1 MEYMGHVSNLLSQPV
16 LKLGNTG
23 LTWWSL
29 LYLAVLTGLLLIF
42 TGKMQRFIVK
52 QAETRTNFDVGTA
65 HGISTVLRYVM
76 IGVGFLVILQSAG
89 VDLSSLTIIAGAIG
103 LGLTV
108 GLQSLTSN
116 LVSGVTLFTE
126 RPVKIGDRVEVDG
139 TVGDITN
146 ITFRATTVLTDENI
160 EIIVPNSQFITK
172 KVTNWSHS
180 SPNIRLTL
188 PMMVSYKTDPRRVKA
203 LVEEVARRH
212 EGVLAEPVPEL
223 IFSGF
228 AESAL
233 RFELWVWTCDYTRR
247 PLVLKSN
254 LYYEIFERLKSEG
267 IEIPFP
273 QRDIHIRTG
282 ALPNGD
288 WAGQSTTNAT
298 AQNAAD
304 KG

>member
-1 MEYMGHVSNLLSQPV
+1 MEYVGNISNLLSQPV
-16 LKLGNTG
+16 MKLGNTG

-29 LYLAVLTGLLLIF
+29 LYLAVLTIILLIL

-52 QAETRTNFDVGTA
+52 QAKTRTNLDIGTT
-65 HGISTVLRYVM
+65 HGISTVVRYLM
-76 IGVGFLVILQSAG
+76 IGIGFLVILQSVG

-108 GLQSLTSN
+108 GLQSLVSN
-116 LVSGVTLFTE
+116 IVSGVTLFTE
-126 RPVKIGDRVEVDG
+126 RPVKVGDRIEVDG

-146 ITFRATTVLTDENI
+146 ITFRATTILTDENI

-180 SPNIRLTL
+180 SPNIRLTI
-188 PMMVSYKTDPRRVKA
+188 PVTVSYKSDPRQVKE
-203 LVEEVARRH
+203 LIEEVARKH
-212 EGVLAEPVPEL
+212 DGVLKDPRPEL

-228 AESAL
+228 GDSAL
-233 RFELWVWTCDYTRR
+233 RFDLWVWTCDFTRR

-254 LYYEIFERLKSEG
+254 LYYEIFERLKAEG
-267 IEIPFP
+267 IEIPLP

-282 ALPNGD
+282 VIATTEVAERPESPE
-288 WAGQSTTNAT
+288 ASTV
-298 AQNAAD
+298 
-304 KG
+304 

>member
-1 MEYMGHVSNLLSQPV
+1 M
-16 LKLGNTG
+16 KLGNTG
-23 LTWWSL
+23 LTWWSI
-29 LYLAVLTGLLLIF
+29 LYLAVLTILLLIL

-52 QAETRTNFDVGTA
+52 QAETRTNLDIGTT
-65 HGISTVLRYVM
+65 HGISTVVRYLM
-76 IGVGFLVILQSAG
+76 IGIGFLVILQSAG

-108 GLQSLTSN
+108 GLQSLVSN
-116 LVSGVTLFTE
+116 VVSGVTLFTE
-126 RPVKIGDRVEVDG
+126 RPVKVGDRVEVDG

-146 ITFRATTVLTDENI
+146 ITFRATTILTDENI

-180 SPNIRLTL
+180 SPNIRLTI
-188 PMMVSYKTDPRRVKA
+188 PVTVSYKTDPRKVKD
-203 LVEEVARRH
+203 LIEDVARKH
-212 EGVLAEPVPEL
+212 DGVLKEPTPEL

-228 AESAL
+228 GDSAL
-233 RFELWVWTCDYTRR
+233 RFDLWVWTCDFTRR

-254 LYYEIFERLKSEG
+254 LYYEIFERLKAEG

-282 ALPNGD
+282 VIAP
-288 WAGQSTTNAT
+288 AEETECR
-298 AQNAAD
+298 
-304 KG
+304 